1 MRFLILLIFFSHYSF
16 ADLSRQEKF
25 EILTE
30 HNKVRAQYNV
40 HNVYNLQW
48 SDKLTSFAKV
58 WANYLSNDNNCT
70 MRHRPRNGKY
80 QQKYGENIFWSSPL
94 KWSNGL
100 IEVNKVKPKEV
111 VKAWASEVEYYD
123 YQSNTCQTGKMC
135 GHYTQVIWHSSRY
148 LGCAKAICP
157 SKGQIWVC
165 NYDPPGNYIGQ
176 KPY

>member
-48 SDKLTSFAKV
+48 SDKLTSFAQV

-70 MRHRPRNGKY
+70 MRHRQEMANTNKNTA
-80 QQKYGENIFWSSPL
+80 KIFF
-94 KWSNGL
+94 
-100 IEVNKVKPKEV
+100 
-111 VKAWASEVEYYD
+111 
-123 YQSNTCQTGKMC
+123 
-135 GHYTQVIWHSSRY
+135 
-148 LGCAKAICP
+148 
-157 SKGQIWVC
+157 GQAH
-165 NYDPPGNYIGQ
+165 
-176 KPY
+176 